1 VCHDSYISVASALLV
16 KDVGS
21 GGHVLAEVLEAD
33 LEDLPEEIRQDMS
46 FVFAETVQ
54 DVLDAALDT
63 NAQPA
68 VTVNAITGR
77 AGIEGELPE
86 SHPLGVIPEAV

>member
-1 VCHDSYISVASALLV
+1 
-16 KDVGS
+16 
-21 GGHVLAEVLEAD
+21 
-33 LEDLPEEIRQDMS
+33 MS